1 MIELNLNQG
10 HLTGV
15 ETDSIRE
22 ERRENRHGEWM
33 GRKGRLHVQQT
44 GKCVMP

>member
-1 MIELNLNQG
+1 M
-10 HLTGV
+10 GV

-33 GRKGRLHVQQT
+33 GRKGRLHGHT
-44 GKCVMP
+44 DR